1 MRQFFALLFTLFFL
15 STNAQMRSSELALA
29 KLPERFS
36 KKQQGKSVVAEKGI
50 TPAASFAAGA
60 PQSKELKIVIVTL
73 DGYRW
78 QEEFGGVSKQLQKRL
93 LKDPKFDKAFANK
106 IMQGTN
112 EEKRKALM
120 PFMWSTIA
128 EKGAIIGNRKKGNKL
143 TVHNPYFFSYPG
155 YSELFCGYV
164 DKKVNSNEYP
174 DNPNLNLFD
183 FLLQDDYYKNS
194 IAAFG
199 NWDAFPKILNA
210 NRNHI
215 PVFHAYSSKPDL
227 TSVPP
232 LSNYEQ
238 FQTKAPMVSTYAEK
252 DTIVY
257 QRAKEYLVRNH
268 PKAFFIGFDETDHFG
283 HSGNYPAYIMA
294 AYQSDVWLNDLWNT
308 LQADP
313 FYKDQTILI
322 VTCDH
327 GRGPATLNMWR
338 HHGQGIVASRC
349 TWLAAIGP
357 GVKAIGEAKQHKCY
371 HHDQIAATISQLLGK
386 DFNSTN
392 PRVRKPIRE
401 VIEK

>member
-1 MRQFFALLFTLFFL
+1 MRQIFAVLFILFFL
-15 STNAQMRSSELALA
+15 STNAQMRS
-29 KLPERFS
+29 LPVES
-36 KKQQGKSVVAEKGI
+36 TTAQTQPLLISQNQYAQEVNAAQY
-50 TPAASFAAGA
+50 PAV
-60 PQSKELKIVIVTL
+60 PQSPAQKELKLVIVTL

-78 QEEFGGVSKQLQKRL
+78 QEQFGGVSKMLQKRL
-93 LKDPKFDKAFANK
+93 FKDPKFDKDFASK
-106 IMQGTN
+106 ITQGTR
-112 EEKRKALM
+112 EEKRKILM

-128 EKGAIIGNRKKGNKL
+128 EKGAIIGNRRQGNKL

-164 DKKVNSNEYP
+164 DKKVNSNGHP
-174 DNPNLNLFD
+174 DNQNLNLFD

-199 NWDAFPKILNA
+199 NWDAFPKILNV

-215 PVFHAYSSKPDL
+215 PVFHNYSSKPDV

-232 LSNYEQ
+232 LSNYEK
-238 FQTKAPMVSTYAEK
+238 FQTKVPLVSTYAEK
-252 DTIVY
+252 DTVVY
-257 QRAKEYLVRNH
+257 QHAKEYLVRNH
-268 PKAFFIGFDETDHFG
+268 PKALFIGFDETDHFG
-283 HSGNYPAYIMA
+283 HTGNYPAYVMA
-294 AYQSDVWLNDLWNT
+294 AYQSDVWINDLWNT

-327 GRGPATLNMWR
+327 GRGPASIELWR
-338 HHGQGIVASRC
+338 SHGQGLLASGQ
-349 TWLAAIGP
+349 TWLALLGP

-392 PRVRKPIRE
+392 PRIGKPIE
-401 VIEK
+401 DVIEK